1 MTDHQNEERT
11 VRCPVEG
18 CDATPLARG
27 VNLHVN
33 RSSGNGHGP
42 QGEVPPDISF
52 ENLETVGARKVE
64 MDYPDERD
72 NEKHARLCPYC
83 NQTFVG
89 EQGVMIHLGQTA
101 GRKNHPESAG
111 EHHTVDDFPRV
122 EVDEQGNITS
132 VIDGTEDINIVEDR
146 MMVPA
151 RAVYTLV
158 AEFVAEDDMVTAH
171 RLRKHLLGVDNPT
184 RPLRTAPTDQ
194 KLFSALLGRGYDE
207 ETGQQVSSTVRK
219 DGIMIACRGE
229 SALYSADEAL
239 DLAAALERTASRE
252 DWQGEIPNFI
262 NFLRN
267 GADVLDGEKRGGE
280 LPKEFDH

>member
-33 RSSGNGHGP
+33 RSSGDGHGP
-42 QGEVPPDISF
+42 RGEVPPDVSF
-52 ENLETVGARKVE
+52 ENLETVGEREVT
-64 MDYPDERD
+64 MDYPDERE
-72 NEKHARLCPYC
+72 NEKYARLCPYC

-111 EHHTVDDFPRV
+111 EHHTIDDFPRV

-132 VIDGTEDINIVEDR
+132 VIDGSEDINLVEDR

-194 KLFSALLGRGYDE
+194 KLFSVLLGRGYDE
-207 ETGQQVSSTVRK
+207 ETGQQVSATVREE
-219 DGIMIACRGE
+219 GIMIACRGE

-239 DLAAALERTASRE
+239 DLAAALERTTSRE
-252 DWQGEIPNFI
+252 NWQGEIPSFI
-262 NFLRN
+262 EFLRK
-267 GADVLDGEKRGGE
+267 GADVLEGDSMVSE
-280 LPKEFDH
+280 LPEEFHH

>member
-1 MTDHQNEERT
+1 
-11 VRCPVEG
+11 
-18 CDATPLARG
+18 
-27 VNLHVN
+27 
-33 RSSGNGHGP
+33 
-42 QGEVPPDISF
+42 
-52 ENLETVGARKVE
+52 
-64 MDYPDERD
+64 MDYPEERE

-111 EHHTVDDFPRV
+111 EHHTIDDFPRV

-132 VIDGTEDINIVEDR
+132 VIDGTEDINVVGDR

-151 RAVYTLV
+151 RDVYTLV

-171 RLRKHLLGVDNPT
+171 RLRKHLLGIDNPT
-184 RPLRTAPTDQ
+184 RPLRTVPTDQ
-194 KLFSALLGRGYDE
+194 KLFSALLGRGYDGE
-207 ETGQQVSSTVRK
+207 AGQQVSATVRK

-252 DWQGEIPNFI
+252 NWQGEIPNFI
-262 NFLRN
+262 AFLRN
-267 GADVLDGEKRGGE
+267 GADVLDGDRKGSE
-280 LPKEFDH
+280 LPKDFDH

>member
-1 MTDHQNEERT
+1 

-33 RSSGNGHGP
+33 RSSGDGHGP
-42 QGEVPPDISF
+42 RGEVPPDISF
-52 ENLETVGARKVE
+52 ENLETVGAREVE

-83 NQTFVG
+83 NQTFAG

-111 EHHTVDDFPRV
+111 EHHTIDDFPRV

-132 VIDGTEDINIVEDR
+132 VIDGSEDR

-151 RAVYTLV
+151 RAVYILV
-158 AEFVAEDDMVTAH
+158 AELVAEDDLVTAH

-194 KLFSALLGRGYDE
+194 KLFSVLLGRGYDE
-207 ETGQQVSSTVRK
+207 ETGQQVSATVRK

-229 SALYSADEAL
+229 SALYSTDEAL

-252 DWQGEIPNFI
+252 DWQGEIFNLI
-262 NFLRN
+262 DFLRD
-267 GADVLDGEKRGGE
+267 GADVLDGNKVESKS
-280 LPKEFDH
+280 LKEFGQ